1 MVLQQTKKEE
11 IVLENACFENSTA
24 SVKGYL
30 VTVTDLDCGV
40 PYAIKVRDVSC
51 LI

>member
-30 VTVTDLDCGV
+30 VTDLDCGV